1 MPWPRRPSVS
11 NTQLKK
17 EIADAVCRLAL
28 SERRAGRRP
37 HHRRS
42 PHRGEAATA
51 EGFRPRLVSITVGDV
66 DAVDVYVRN
75 QRAKASQAAIDFDER
90 RFPADVT
97 AGELEAAIHGM
108 NADPRVTGIIIQR
121 PVPAHIPIKALQS
134 AIHPLKDVEGMHP
147 ASIGNIVYNQLDL
160 APCTAAASVELL
172 KETGLDLKGLEVVV
186 VGHSEIVGKP
196 IAFLLMSE
204 GATVT
209 VCHHMT
215 RSVAA
220 HAQAGRRAVRRGR
233 QTAAD
238 QGRHGEAGRCRH
250 RHRHQRRD
258 AADGSTRIVGDVDT
272 DSVKEVASWI
282 TPVPGGVGP
291 VTVAILLRNT
301 MVALDPPARA
311 LPADLWH
318 GRCWRK
324 AGGGVSCRPSI
335 PAVKSP
341 SASARHRPSRAVRP
355 CARSA
360 CRRRRRSG

>member
-1 MPWPRRPSVS
+1 MPLEDTRY
-11 NTQLKK
+11 LKGGPVAARI
-17 EIADAVCRLAL
+17 IAEV
-28 SERRAGRRP
+28 RAAAD
-37 HHRRS
+37 S
-42 PHRGEAATA
+42 ATA
-51 EGFRPRLVSITVGDV
+51 EGFRPKLVSITVGDV
-66 DAVDVYVRN
+66 EAVDVYVRN
-75 QRAKASQAAIDFDER
+75 QRAKAELAGIDFEER
-90 RFPADVT
+90 RFPAELT

-121 PVPAHIPIKALQS
+121 PVPPHIPIKAIQA

-147 ASIGNIVYNQLDL
+147 ASIGNIVYNELDL

-172 KETGLDLKGLEVVV
+172 KATGLDLKGLEVVV

-220 HAQAGRRAVRRGR
+220 HARRADALFVAVGKPRLIKADMVKPG
-233 QTAAD
+233 AAVID
-238 QGRHGEAGRCRH
+238 IGINAETL
-250 RHRHQRRD
+250 
-258 AADGSTRIVGDVDT
+258 ADGTTRIVGDVDT

-301 MVALDPPARA
+301 MVALNRQRA
-311 LPADLWH
+311 LYRETY
-318 GRCWRK
+318 GT
-324 AGGGVSCRPSI
+324 GE
-335 PAVKSP
+335 
-341 SASARHRPSRAVRP
+341 
-355 CARSA
+355 
-360 CRRRRRSG
+360 RRVAAE

>member
-1 MPWPRRPSVS
+1 VQKQAPLERKPPMPLPDTRY
-11 NTQLKK
+11 LKGGPVAARI
-17 EIADAVCRLAL
+17 IAEV
-28 SERRAGRRP
+28 RAAA
-37 HHRRS
+37 
-42 PHRGEAATA
+42 EEATA

-75 QRAKASQAAIDFDER
+75 QRAKAELAAVDFDER
-90 RFPADVT
+90 RFPANVT

-108 NADPRVTGIIIQR
+108 NADPRITGIIIQR

-147 ASIGNIVYNQLDL
+147 ASIGNIVYNELDL

-220 HAQAGRRAVRRGR
+220 HARRADALFVAVGR
-233 QTAAD
+233 PRLIKADMVKPGAAVID
-238 QGRHGEAGRCRH
+238 IGINAET
-250 RHRHQRRD
+250 

-272 DSVKEVASWI
+272 ESVKEVASWI

-301 MVALDPPARA
+301 MVALNRQRE
-311 LPADLWH
+311 LY
-318 GRCWRK
+318 RK
-324 AGGGVSCRPSI
+324 TYGATDVS
-335 PAVKSP
+335 
-341 SASARHRPSRAVRP
+341 
-355 CARSA
+355 
-360 CRRRRRSG
+360 SGKLAAE

>member
-1 MPWPRRPSVS
+1 VQKQAPLERKPPMPLPDTRY
-11 NTQLKK
+11 LKGGPVAARI
-17 EIADAVCRLAL
+17 IAEV
-28 SERRAGRRP
+28 RAAA
-37 HHRRS
+37 
-42 PHRGEAATA
+42 EEATA

-75 QRAKASQAAIDFDER
+75 QRAKAELAAVDFDER
-90 RFPADVT
+90 RFPANVT

-108 NADPRVTGIIIQR
+108 NADPRITGIIIQR

-147 ASIGNIVYNQLDL
+147 ASIGNIVYNELDL

-220 HAQAGRRAVRRGR
+220 HARRADALFVAVGR
-233 QTAAD
+233 PRLIKADMVKPGAAVID
-238 QGRHGEAGRCRH
+238 IGINAET
-250 RHRHQRRD
+250 
-258 AADGSTRIVGDVDT
+258 AADGSTRIAGDVDT
-272 DSVKEVASWI
+272 ESVKEVASWI

-301 MVALDPPARA
+301 MVALNRQRE
-311 LPADLWH
+311 LY
-318 GRCWRK
+318 RK
-324 AGGGVSCRPSI
+324 TYGATDVS
-335 PAVKSP
+335 
-341 SASARHRPSRAVRP
+341 
-355 CARSA
+355 
-360 CRRRRRSG
+360 SGKLAAE